1 MTYVLLAAAAAAFFL
16 WPAKSSSPV
25 APGPFAMAGQTKP
38 HPTYQASL
46 AALAAVRLRLL
57 QTEQL
62 DDDRKAAIDALTLA
76 LVAGSDKE

>member
-1 MTYVLLAAAAAAFFL
+1 MSPLILLAAAAAIFL
-16 WPAKSSSPV
+16 WPRNAQPKDPSPFPSTG
-25 APGPFAMAGQTKP
+25 AAS
-38 HPTYQASL
+38 HPNFQGTL
-46 AALAAVRLRLL
+46 AALAMVRLRLL